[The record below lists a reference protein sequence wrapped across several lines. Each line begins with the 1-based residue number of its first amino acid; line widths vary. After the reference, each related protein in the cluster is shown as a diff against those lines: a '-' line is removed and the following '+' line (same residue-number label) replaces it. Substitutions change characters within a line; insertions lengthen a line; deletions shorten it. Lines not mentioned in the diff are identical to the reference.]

1 VLRRVHNDNQENRCE
16 GGTHA
21 HPRSDSDGF
30 RSRIAAV
37 RVTAP
42 IERYSISDRTPGLR
56 FGEDGSLTLYIQKES
71 PGGLDLEA
79 NWLPSPA
86 GRFYLKRQGIH
97 ASASAAR
104 QKEAIGCPRFGG
116 APARERLSIAGDGC

>member
-71 PGGLDLEA
+71 PGLDLEA

-86 GRFYLKRQGIH
+86 GRFYLNAGHTCLSLRCSTEGSYRLP
-97 ASASAAR
+97 AVRRRS
-104 QKEAIGCPRFGG
+104 G
-116 APARERLSIAGDGC
+116 AREAVDRR

>member
-30 RSRIAAV
+30 RSRIAAL

-71 PGGLDLEA
+71 PGLDLEA

-86 GRFYLKRQGIH
+86 GRFYLN
-97 ASASAAR
+97 AR
-104 QKEAIGCPRFGG
+104 AYMPQPPLLDRSYRLPAVRRRSG
-116 APARERLSIAGDGC
+116 AREAVDRR